1 MTELICIVC
10 PKGCHLHVD
19 EDNGFK
25 VTGHSCPRGETYGKM
40 ELLNP
45 TRVITSTVRI
55 EDAMH
60 RRCPVK
66 TNGVIPKSLIFEAMK
81 TLDEVTLHAPI
92 KLGQVV
98 VQNVCGT
105 GIDFVASR
113 SMESAAPA

>member
-1 MTELICIVC
+1 MTELVCIVC

-19 EDNGFK
+19 EENDYK
-25 VTGHSCPRGETYGKM
+25 VTGQSCPRGESYGKI

-55 EDAMH
+55 EGASH

-66 TNGVIPKSLIFEAMK
+66 TNGAIPKSLIFEAMK
-81 TLDEVTLHAPI
+81 TLDPVTLHAPVQ
-92 KLGQVV
+92 LGQVV
-98 VQNVCGT
+98 VENVCGT

-113 SMESAAPA
+113 SL